1 MNLNIDDRL
10 IYFGA
15 GCGLGLALGA
25 LFAPQSGR
33 ETRHN
38 LSNKVDDLTHK
49 VQDKIHSS
57 GIRETAGQKWQE
69 AVQKGK
75 NVASFGKQR
84 FAESVEEGKRRFAES
99 IEDDDLAQR

>member
-1 MNLNIDDRL
+1 MTLNIDDRL

-25 LFAPQSGR
+25 LFAPKSGR

-38 LSNKVDDLTHK
+38 LSNKVDDLSHK

-57 GIRETAGQKWQE
+57 GIRETASQKWQE

-84 FAESVEEGKRRFAES
+84 FSESVEEGKRRFAES

>member
-15 GCGLGLALGA
+15 GCALGLALGA

-33 ETRHN
+33 KTRHN
-38 LSNKVDDLTHK
+38 LSDKVDDLTHK
-49 VQDKIHSS
+49 VQDKINPS
-57 GIRETAGQKWQE
+57 GIRETASQTWHD

-84 FAESVEEGKRRFAES
+84 FSESVEEGKRKFAES
-99 IEDDDLAQR
+99 IEDDDLAQS

>member
-25 LFAPQSGR
+25 LFAPHSGR

-38 LSNKVDDLTHK
+38 LSDKVDDLTHK
-49 VQDKIHSS
+49 VQDKINSS
-57 GIRETAGQKWQE
+57 GIRETAGQKWHE

-84 FAESVEEGKRRFAES
+84 VSESVEEGKRRFAES

>member
-25 LFAPQSGR
+25 FFAPQAGR
-33 ETRHN
+33 DTRHN
-38 LSNKVDDLTHK
+38 LSNKVDDLTHR

-57 GIRETAGQKWQE
+57 GETAGQKWQE
-69 AVQKGK
+69 AVQTGE

-84 FAESVEEGKRRFAES
+84 FSESVEEGKRRFAES
-99 IEDDDLAQR
+99 IEDDDLAQG

>member
-38 LSNKVDDLTHK
+38 LSNKVDDLAHT

-57 GIRETAGQKWQE
+57 GFRETAGQKWQE